1 MFLSAYCQAGIILVE
16 RAISYSHSLLL
27 IEIVN
32 LISDVEWFV
41 VLNFGIIAL

>member
-16 RAISYSHSLLL
+16 RAISYSHSLFL

-32 LISDVEWFV
+32 LISDVKWFV
-41 VLNFGIIAL
+41 VLNFGIIAF